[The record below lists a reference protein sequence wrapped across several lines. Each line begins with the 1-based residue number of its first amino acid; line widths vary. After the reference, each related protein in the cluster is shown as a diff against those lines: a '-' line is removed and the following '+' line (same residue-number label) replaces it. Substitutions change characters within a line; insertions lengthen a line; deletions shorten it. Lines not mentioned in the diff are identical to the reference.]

1 MLRNLA
7 APLLTSVIA
16 IVMGS
21 GGTLVLS
28 TTISFTA
35 GQYGSEEEARAMLQR
50 AVAAVKENK
59 DEALAKFNKGEGGF
73 KDRDLY
79 VFCANA
85 SDGVLTA
92 HPYLKGENLKEIV
105 GKKGFPLGQ
114 EIMQKATEGQIKE
127 VSYWWPRPG
136 SDVPLEKHTFL
147 HQGGRSELWSRLL
160 QAVTDL
166 TQVTRRTPRPDN
178 SRANALPVPPR
189 RSPDGRWRG
198 RAWSH
203 ACSASCRSRACCRT
217 LDTCADEPTG
227 RRS

>member
-1 MLRNLA
+1 
-7 APLLTSVIA
+7 
-16 IVMGS
+16 MGA

-28 TTISFTA
+28 TTIAATE
-35 GQYGSEEEARAMLQR
+35 GQYGSKEEASAMLQR

-136 SDVPLEKHTFL
+136 SDVPLEKHTFF
-147 HQGGRSELWSRLL
+147 
-160 QAVTDL
+160 
-166 TQVTRRTPRPDN
+166 TRVGDQN
-178 SRANALPVPPR
+178 CGV
-189 RSPDGRWRG
+189 GYYK
-198 RAWSH
+198 
-203 ACSASCRSRACCRT
+203 
-217 LDTCADEPTG
+217 
-227 RRS
+227 

>member
-7 APLLTSVIA
+7 APFLTGVIA

-28 TTISFTA
+28 TTISGAA
-35 GQYGSEEEARAMLQR
+35 GQYGSKEEARAMLQR

-114 EIMQKATEGQIKE
+114 EIMQKATEGEIKE

-136 SDVPLEKHTFL
+136 SEEPLEKHTFFTKVGD
-147 HQGGRSELWSRLL
+147 QNCGVGYYK
-160 QAVTDL
+160 Q
-166 TQVTRRTPRPDN
+166 
-178 SRANALPVPPR
+178 
-189 RSPDGRWRG
+189 
-198 RAWSH
+198 
-203 ACSASCRSRACCRT
+203 
-217 LDTCADEPTG
+217 
-227 RRS
+227 

>member
-7 APLLTSVIA
+7 APFLTGVIA
-16 IVMGS
+16 IVMVS
-21 GGTLVLS
+21 GGSLVLS
-28 TTISFTA
+28 TTTSGAA
-35 GQYGSEEEARAMLQR
+35 GEYGSKEDARAMLQR

-59 DEALAKFNKGEGGF
+59 AEALAKFNKGEGGF

-114 EIMQKATEGQIKE
+114 EIMQKATEGEIKE

-136 SDVPLEKHTFL
+136 SEEPLEKHTFFTKVGD
-147 HQGGRSELWSRLL
+147 QNCGVGYYK
-160 QAVTDL
+160 Q
-166 TQVTRRTPRPDN
+166 
-178 SRANALPVPPR
+178 
-189 RSPDGRWRG
+189 
-198 RAWSH
+198 
-203 ACSASCRSRACCRT
+203 
-217 LDTCADEPTG
+217 
-227 RRS
+227 